1 MKVAVLCSGG
11 MDSTVALYDAA
22 RHHEVLA
29 VISCDYGAKH
39 NPKEIPLAAHHAR
52 LLKLPHRI
60 LPLHFIRDLF
70 TSNLLTSGG
79 EIPEGDYD
87 ENNMRQTVVPFRNG
101 IMLAAAAGL
110 AESIGAEGVVIGAHG
125 GDHAIY
131 PDCREDFMQA
141 MQTAIEKGT
150 YARVQLLRPFINADK
165 SDIARRG
172 AELQV
177 DFAQT
182 WSCYKGGD
190 LHCCTCATCLER
202 QNAFITADVTDPTEY
217 LKPVANI

>member
-1 MKVAVLCSGG
+1 

-22 RHHEVLA
+22 RHHKVLA
-29 VISCDYGAKH
+29 VVSCDYGAKH
-39 NPKEIPLAAHHAR
+39 NPKEIPLAVHHAR
-52 LLKLPHRI
+52 LLKLPHLV

-70 TSNLLTSGG
+70 ASSLLTSGG
-79 EIPEGDYD
+79 EIPEGDYSED
-87 ENNMRQTVVPFRNG
+87 NMRQTVVPFRNG

-141 MQTAIEKGT
+141 MGAAIEKGT
-150 YARVQLLRPFINADK
+150 YAGVQVLRPFIDLNK
-165 SDIARRG
+165 TDIVRRG
-172 AELQV
+172 IELQV

-182 WSCYKGGD
+182 WSCYKGGER
-190 LHCCTCATCLER
+190 HCGTCATCLER
-202 QNAFITADVTDPTEY
+202 RGAFQQAGFSDPTDYE
-217 LKPVANI
+217 KPVPTD